1 MQSIGALLL
10 ILFFLAL
17 GMLIGRLRILRSS
30 GAPGLILDLCLYA
43 LLFTMGYRIGE
54 SDAIRNQLAR
64 VGLIAVTSAV
74 AAVLGTALVV
84 ALLSAFTRGRGRNGE
99 RAPDAPRGLRAVVHL
114 KDPLR
119 LFAAVIVG
127 FSVGFFLP
135 VVATQEIGVVS
146 TWLLY
151 LLVGLIGFQLSRS
164 EVDLKTALLH
174 PRTLLL
180 PAATIVGTLGG
191 GALLAPLLSI
201 PMGRALAVTAGF
213 GWYSLSGVLITNLGD
228 PVLGS
233 AAFVSNML
241 REGFALMLI
250 PLLGRAGWGEVA
262 IGVAGATSMDVTLPL
277 IGKSCGSS
285 SVPLSVASGAILSFL
300 VPILVPLLYRL

>member
-1 MQSIGALLL
+1 
-10 ILFFLAL
+10 
-17 GMLIGRLRILRSS
+17 MLIGRLRVLRTSK
-30 GAPGLILDLCLYA
+30 GPELILDLCLYA

-54 SDAIRNQLAR
+54 SDAIRSQIAR
-64 VGLIAVTSAV
+64 VGLIAVASAV
-74 AAVLGTALVV
+74 AAVVGTGLVV
-84 ALLSAFTRGRGRNGE
+84 AVLSAVSRGRPRGTE
-99 RAPDAPRGLRAVVHL
+99 RATNEPRGLRAVVHL

-127 FSVGFFLP
+127 FVAGFLLP
-135 VVATQEIGVVS
+135 VVATREIGVVS

-151 LLVGLIGFQLSRS
+151 LLVLLIGFQLSRS
-164 EVDLKTALLH
+164 GVNLKAALLH

-180 PAATIVGTLGG
+180 PAATIVGTLAG

-201 PMGRALAVTAGF
+201 PMGKALSVTAGF

-241 REGFALMLI
+241 REGISLMLI

-262 IGVAGATSMDVTLPL
+262 IGIAGATSMDVTLPL

-285 SVPLSVASGAILSFL
+285 YVPLSVASGAILSFL